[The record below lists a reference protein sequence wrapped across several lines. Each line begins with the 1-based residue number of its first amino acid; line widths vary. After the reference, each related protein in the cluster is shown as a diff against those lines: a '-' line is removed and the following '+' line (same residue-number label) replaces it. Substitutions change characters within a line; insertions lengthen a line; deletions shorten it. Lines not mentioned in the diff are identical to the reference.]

1 MNATMKKDAPP
12 YVRFDYVE
20 YGINAEATAK
30 AGRPIPA
37 VVPFAFIMQHGSRDT
52 VEKPADEWLAQ
63 KEREAIDGRY
73 NPEWVQRHKLQYEA
87 FLKGNDLP
95 RDGTPIR
102 TWLAVTREQGTRL
115 LALGITTVEDL
126 AAIPDSGLGNI
137 GLDGRNLRDLAK
149 NFIDAGQGVGVMAKK
164 LSDLEQSNR
173 DKDDQIQRMSER
185 LAALEKTGT
194 LHAKKAA

>member
-1 MNATMKKDAPP
+1 MRKDAPP

-20 YGINAEATAK
+20 YGINAEATK
-30 AGRPIPA
+30 DAGRPIPA
-37 VVPFAFIMQHGSRDT
+37 VVPFAFIMQHGSKDT

-63 KEREAIDGRY
+63 IEKLAIEGRY
-73 NPEWVQRHKLQYEA
+73 NPEWVQRFKMQYEA
-87 FLKGNDLP
+87 FLKGNELP

-126 AAIPDSGLGNI
+126 AAVPDSGFVNI

-149 NFIDAGQGVGVMAKK
+149 NFIEAGQGVGVMAKK
-164 LSDLEQSNR
+164 VSDLEQTNR
-173 DKDDQIQRMSER
+173 DQAEQIQRMTER
-185 LAALEKTGT
+185 LAALESNKGGT